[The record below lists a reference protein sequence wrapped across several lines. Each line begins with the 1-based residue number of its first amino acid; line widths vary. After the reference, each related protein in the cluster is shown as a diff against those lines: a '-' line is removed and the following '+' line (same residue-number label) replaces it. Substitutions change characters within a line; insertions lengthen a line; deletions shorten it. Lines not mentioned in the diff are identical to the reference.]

1 MPLCEYNVKNILCY
15 GGTKMDIAIIISA
28 VVMTVIAGIEFGCLF
43 CCSKLRMKAVPV
55 IAVLP
60 VVPEDDQLE
69 HKLEYMENVLTRKA
83 HEIEGLLLISIDA
96 APCQLDVCRDF
107 CSAIPTAKLVNIHEL
122 EKKLPE
128 MFAIDREI

>member
-1 MPLCEYNVKNILCY
+1 
-15 GGTKMDIAIIISA
+15 MDIAIIISA
-28 VVMTVIAGIEFGCLF
+28 AVMTVIAGIEFGCLF

-60 VVPEDDQLE
+60 VVREDDRLE

-83 HEIEGLLLISIDA
+83 HEIEGLLLVAINADDGQIALCREFCTAVPA
-96 APCQLDVCRDF
+96 AELADIRD
-107 CSAIPTAKLVNIHEL
+107 L

-128 MFAIDREI
+128 MFAIHHEI